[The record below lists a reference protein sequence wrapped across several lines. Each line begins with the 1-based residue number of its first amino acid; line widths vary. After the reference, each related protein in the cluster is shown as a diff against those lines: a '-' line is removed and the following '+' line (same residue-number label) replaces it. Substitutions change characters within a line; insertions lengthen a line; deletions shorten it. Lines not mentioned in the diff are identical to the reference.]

1 MILIFQSAFF
11 DREDQALPGFSKF
24 FRKASEEEREH
35 AQKLIDYQNMRGGKV
50 VFQDVPRPSKS
61 EWSDPLDAAEDALD
75 LEKSVNQSLLELHK
89 VADGAGDPQM
99 TDFLEGEF
107 LKEQV
112 EAAKELADLVTKIRR
127 VGATG
132 TGIYLLDK
140 DMV

>member
-1 MILIFQSAFF
+1 MTLIIQSAFF

-140 DMV
+140 DMA

>member
-99 TDFLEGEF
+99 TDFLEGEY

-112 EAAKELADLVTKIRR
+112 
-127 VGATG
+127 
-132 TGIYLLDK
+132 
-140 DMV
+140 

>member
-1 MILIFQSAFF
+1 
-11 DREDQALPGFSKF
+11 
-24 FRKASEEEREH
+24 
-35 AQKLIDYQNMRGGKV
+35 MRGGKV

-140 DMV
+140 DMA